1 MVDPTS
7 RDSDAEWLEALR
19 ADVRS
24 LAVAEA
30 LSDVPDPGN
39 GSVVTWVKRETRGDT
54 ETETVFVLIGRL
66 VHRLIGDV
74 VPEEKDPSWNGTSK
88 CAYDVLVISTESNYR
103 VRFERGRDGAACW
116 SKRWWTFELN
126 PDETGLEIEYSSG
139 TESKQTR
146 GPNPTAFAHALVA
159 AIVRERSEADA

>member
-39 GSVVTWVKRETRGDT
+39 GSVVTWVKRERGAT
-54 ETETVFVLIGRL
+54 
-66 VHRLIGDV
+66 
-74 VPEEKDPSWNGTSK
+74 P
-88 CAYDVLVISTESNYR
+88 
-103 VRFERGRDGAACW
+103 
-116 SKRWWTFELN
+116 KRKRYLCSLA
-126 PDETGLEIEYSSG
+126 DSSI
-139 TESKQTR
+139 
-146 GPNPTAFAHALVA
+146 A
-159 AIVRERSEADA
+159 